1 MSSNVVLKTNI
12 SSFSSFSIFL
22 MILCSQNLKNVD
34 LSIVEA
40 ASGAAV
46 TLETVWVRDGFA
58 INIEETF

>member
-1 MSSNVVLKTNI
+1 
-12 SSFSSFSIFL
+12 